1 LAIEALPCTSIEGL
15 RAKALVAFWEVAPLC
30 ADDTE
35 FHFEDAWP
43 FRQLFS
49 AVAEICGLNSKI
61 ASTGF
66 DMPCSGG
73 DDEEE
78 A

>member
-1 LAIEALPCTSIEGL
+1 LGG
-15 RAKALVAFWEVAPLC
+15 RA

>member
-1 LAIEALPCTSIEGL
+1 LGG
-15 RAKALVAFWEVAPLC
+15 RA

-73 DDEEE
+73 DDEGKRDGE